1 MELTLKEKFVILA
14 YDPVKGHNLASN
26 YIGFGIGGAI
36 LLSLQ
41 APARVDL
48 KMAFCDNQRSGYP

>member
-1 MELTLKEKFVILA
+1 MELTLKDKFVILA

-36 LLSLQ
+36 LLELAVTS
-41 APARVDL
+41 AAVT
-48 KMAFCDNQRSGYP
+48 ASTS